1 MREKYVYFQSNAAAT
16 AAIGELTFTAVDKSA
31 KGNLVSV
38 AIPESGTESQ
48 VTVTVSGNAIT
59 CAIGTSDDMGGDNIV
74 TAIEASADASAL
86 VGVVSSGAT
95 HITSAVSQTFLSG
108 GEAGV
113 SFPLSSFAGMH
124 PTDDDT
130 LRMFFKSM
138 KNFDGMTLA
147 SSDEVVC
154 DFVDLDLKGSDS
166 DGVDVRTAMES
177 ICKAF
182 TSARAREFDIV
193 IADDRSDSV
202 ESIDKVIVLGVEGI
216 TIDAAS

>member
-1 MREKYVYFQSNAAAT
+1 
-16 AAIGELTFTAVDKSA
+16 
-31 KGNLVSV
+31 
-38 AIPESGTESQ
+38 
-48 VTVTVSGNAIT
+48 
-59 CAIGTSDDMGGDNIV
+59 
-74 TAIEASADASAL
+74 
-86 VGVVSSGAT
+86 
-95 HITSAVSQTFLSG
+95 
-108 GEAGV
+108 
-113 SFPLSSFAGMH
+113 MH